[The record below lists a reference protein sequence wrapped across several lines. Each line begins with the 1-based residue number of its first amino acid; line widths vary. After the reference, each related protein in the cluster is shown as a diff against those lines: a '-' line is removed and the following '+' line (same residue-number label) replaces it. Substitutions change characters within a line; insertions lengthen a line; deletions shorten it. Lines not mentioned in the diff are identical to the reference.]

1 MACLKSFFFK
11 FHNRLFCVFY
21 LMRNQC
27 YWRIQMLKNFF
38 ELQRQV
44 LYRARKPRTSWNFV
58 LTFPRT
64 GKSWIMSI
72 GPVFVQSLGNL
83 FNSFTSNKVFRIYAI
98 WNVCRPLREL
108 IWKSWE
114 WKGLSQNLEIWILEK
129 FWKNPWNLFLKKVW
143 TLEREVAY
151 EININNFSWLLFD
164 VFLVT

>member
-1 MACLKSFFFK
+1 MDCLIACLKSFFLSFTSAYS
-11 FHNRLFCVFY
+11 VFSILWEINVIEEY
-21 LMRNQC
+21 KCWKIFL
-27 YWRIQMLKNFF
+27 

-83 FNSFTSNKVFRIYAI
+83 FNSFTSNKVFKIYAI

-114 WKGLSQNLEIWILEK
+114 WKGLSKNLEIWILEK

-151 EININNFSWLLFD
+151 EININNFS
-164 VFLVT
+164 